1 MKGFIELHYR
11 EVSGAIVPILI
22 NLSAISVVNNQGC
35 IYCLRGDSNG
45 KYEETYEEIKA
56 KIEEATK

>member
-11 EVSGAIVPILI
+11 EVRGAIVPILI
-22 NLSAISVVNNQGC
+22 NISAISIVNNRGC
-35 IYCLRGDSNG
+35 IYSLRGDSNG

>member
-11 EVSGAIVPILI
+11 EISGGIVPIII
-22 NLSAISVVNNQGC
+22 NLSTISVVNNQGR
-35 IYCLRGDSNG
+35 IYCLRGGSNG